1 MRAIGGLIVLAI
13 ITTLYMTSSA
23 HQTRS
28 SDFYTKTQTE
38 LQSRQYEKATK
49 LRNADDV
56 SARLKAAESVAKDAA
71 NEKDEK
77 FHNSVDG
84 GDKGVAGR
92 VMMKEQGGDKKK
104 VPGVAAV
111 GGRPKD
117 RENAKTENE
126 TQEEH
131 DVEVEL
137 NAILKKS
144 PSAFLPYTLQPSF
157 H

>member
-1 MRAIGGLIVLAI
+1 MRVFGLLIVLAI
-13 ITTLYMTSSA
+13 VTTLYMTGSA
-23 HQTRS
+23 RQTRS

-38 LQSRQYEKATK
+38 IQAREYEKATK

-56 SARLKAAESVAKDAA
+56 SARLKAAESVAKEAA

-77 FHNSVDG
+77 FHDSVDG
-84 GDKGVAGR
+84 GDKGIAGR
-92 VMMKEQGGDKKK
+92 VIMKEQGGDKKK
-104 VPGVAAV
+104 VPGVAGV

-117 RENAKTENE
+117 REAAKTEPE

-131 DVEVEL
+131 EVELEL

-144 PSAFLPYTLQPSF
+144 PSTFLPHTLRLKF